1 MSYRELRNFCE
12 IMRSLG
18 YHRNIS
24 IENFRE
30 PNFELVAD
38 VLYWFA
44 LRYDPKADIS
54 DNIED
59 EKDRVL
65 FIRSVCHLFATKA
78 RITLNPKKLY
88 EAQGYAVK
96 EMLKIA
102 QMMYKAMQ
110 SSGASAEEE
119 DAGNPGA
126 GQLMDFNM
134 SSKLHNLKAA
144 RALATEITESGAKLF
159 DFLGQERELREARDK
174 ALEFLDSI
182 SRNLDTNTEQAYI
195 EKCIRNII
203 DTQTR
208 KMTEMEDT
216 VKQLHLDEAE
226 LDSKIKRRKQEMERA
241 EKRLKGIENVKPEYQ
256 EDYERLEAELERF
269 YNIYV
274 EKYSNIDYL
283 EYELDKYNLQ
293 EVKRRKEDAK
303 VIESLQMNQKRAE
316 NEEIFNDDDEPGA
329 RKAGKGED
337 LFNEMRETR
346 TGFGAKGAKEQK
358 KDFKAE
364 GALHPDDEEED
375 DEDVGEDEDDEEGQE
390 GVDVEDEE
398 EDEGSDHNF

>member
-65 FIRSVCHLFATKA
+65 FIRSVCHLFSAKA

-110 SSGASAEEE
+110 SSSTGDDE
-119 DAGNPGA
+119 DAGSGA
-126 GQLMDFNM
+126 G
-134 SSKLHNLKAA
+134 
-144 RALATEITESGAKLF
+144 SG
-159 DFLGQERELREARDK
+159 
-174 ALEFLDSI
+174 
-182 SRNLDTNTEQAYI
+182 
-195 EKCIRNII
+195 
-203 DTQTR
+203 
-208 KMTEMEDT
+208 
-216 VKQLHLDEAE
+216 
-226 LDSKIKRRKQEMERA
+226 
-241 EKRLKGIENVKPEYQ
+241 
-256 EDYERLEAELERF
+256 
-269 YNIYV
+269 
-274 EKYSNIDYL
+274 
-283 EYELDKYNLQ
+283 
-293 EVKRRKEDAK
+293 
-303 VIESLQMNQKRAE
+303 
-316 NEEIFNDDDEPGA
+316 GA
-329 RKAGKGED
+329 G
-337 LFNEMRETR
+337 
-346 TGFGAKGAKEQK
+346 
-358 KDFKAE
+358 
-364 GALHPDDEEED
+364 
-375 DEDVGEDEDDEEGQE
+375 
-390 GVDVEDEE
+390 
-398 EDEGSDHNF
+398 

>member
-110 SSGASAEEE
+110 SSSGVDE
-119 DAGNPGA
+119 DEGGQGNT
-126 GQLMDFNM
+126 QLMDFNM

-144 RALATEITESGAKLF
+144 RTLATEITESGAKLF
-159 DFLGQERELREARDK
+159 DLLGQERDLRDAREK

-208 KMTEMEDT
+208 KMTEMDDT
-216 VKQLHLDEAE
+216 VKQLRLDEAE
-226 LDSKIKRRKQEMERA
+226 LDSKIKRRKQELERA

-256 EDYERLEAELERF
+256 EEYERLESELERF

-293 EVKRRKEDAK
+293 EVKRRKEDQK
-303 VIESLQMNQKRAE
+303 VIENLQ
-316 NEEIFNDDDEPGA
+316 
-329 RKAGKGED
+329 
-337 LFNEMRETR
+337 
-346 TGFGAKGAKEQK
+346 
-358 KDFKAE
+358 
-364 GALHPDDEEED
+364 
-375 DEDVGEDEDDEEGQE
+375 
-390 GVDVEDEE
+390 
-398 EDEGSDHNF
+398 

>member
-65 FIRSVCHLFATKA
+65 FIRSVCHLFASKA

-110 SSGASAEEE
+110 SSNGTE
-119 DAGNPGA
+119 DDDGGA
-126 GQLMDFNM
+126 GSGTGGGSQLMDFNM

-159 DFLGQERELREARDK
+159 DFLGQERELRESRDK

-195 EKCIRNII
+195 EKCIRTII

-208 KMTEMEDT
+208 KMTDMDDT
-216 VKQLHLDEAE
+216 VKQLKLDEAE
-226 LDSKIKRRKQEMERA
+226 LDSKIKRRK
-241 EKRLKGIENVKPEYQ
+241 
-256 EDYERLEAELERF
+256 
-269 YNIYV
+269 
-274 EKYSNIDYL
+274 
-283 EYELDKYNLQ
+283 
-293 EVKRRKEDAK
+293 
-303 VIESLQMNQKRAE
+303 
-316 NEEIFNDDDEPGA
+316 
-329 RKAGKGED
+329 
-337 LFNEMRETR
+337 
-346 TGFGAKGAKEQK
+346 
-358 KDFKAE
+358 
-364 GALHPDDEEED
+364 
-375 DEDVGEDEDDEEGQE
+375 
-390 GVDVEDEE
+390 
-398 EDEGSDHNF
+398 